1 MRYMKTK
8 QNNTITLYSQFFKS
22 FANKF
27 FGSIGN
33 IINFLVE
40 TTDFQ
45 RKSFNLEIKL
55 CFEDHKIQK
64 MNQTWKYL
72 NLFPEVVQK
81 ETESIFILTH
91 RLYLKS
97 GNYHDFVLINQRL
110 VRRCKSTRMFSKI
123 LKEDSVKSCKNKIVS
138 SSNKTYRYLSL

>member
-55 CFEDHKIQK
+55 CFEDHKI
-64 MNQTWKYL
+64 
-72 NLFPEVVQK
+72 
-81 ETESIFILTH
+81 
-91 RLYLKS
+91 
-97 GNYHDFVLINQRL
+97 
-110 VRRCKSTRMFSKI
+110 
-123 LKEDSVKSCKNKIVS
+123 
-138 SSNKTYRYLSL
+138 